1 MGDHFDVRS
10 FWIISKKREHNVAGS
25 IRKKGCNYPM
35 SHSFISI
42 FGGCL
47 LLISH
52 RLLKMS
58 FFFFP
63 PQFSTACWVETPTC
77 GVAFDDGWKSLM
89 IVTNVF
95 VLWRNNLGVVL
106 LRNWRATLEIWHV
119 RNVRKKNLALSPEGH
134 INIML
139 CFFFLFFFLTQTSN
153 HECSC
158 GTCLFL
164 SSFLFFQ
171 QKFYG
176 TAEFNSPFECLH
188 KDAFS
193 N

>member
-1 MGDHFDVRS
+1 MSLARSERKDVIIRWVTASFPYLGDVYYWFHTVF
-10 FWIISKKREHNVAGS
+10 SK
-25 IRKKGCNYPM
+25 
-35 SHSFISI
+35 
-42 FGGCL
+42 CL
-47 LLISH
+47 
-52 RLLKMS
+52 

-139 CFFFLFFFLTQTSN
+139 CFFFLTQTSN